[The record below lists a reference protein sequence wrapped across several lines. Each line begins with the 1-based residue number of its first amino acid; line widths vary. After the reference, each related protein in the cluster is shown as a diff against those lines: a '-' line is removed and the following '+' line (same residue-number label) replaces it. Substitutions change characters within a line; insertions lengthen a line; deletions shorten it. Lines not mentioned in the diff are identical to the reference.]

1 MEEHVTSGK
10 AIRNFCQKCVNS
22 ALTRIIKECDGEMV
36 MATKKPCALYK
47 YRLKGKGNVKAI
59 RRNCVDCMGGSFGA
73 VEDCQTTDCDLHPY
87 RMGKNKW
94 IIGGVTGRFKPQNQ
108 F

>member
-1 MEEHVTSGK
+1 MEEHVTSGR

-22 ALTRIIKECDGEMV
+22 ALTRIITDCGGEMV
-36 MATKKPCALYK
+36 MATKKPCALFK
-47 YRLKGKGNVKAI
+47 HRLGGKGNVKAI
-59 RRNCVDCMGGSFGA
+59 RRNCVDCMGGSSWA
-73 VEDCQTTDCDLHPY
+73 VEDCQTITCDLHPY